1 MKRFLIC
8 AIAALMV
15 FTLSGCQP
23 TPTESIVKEKNL
35 DQMIE
40 DATKTRTDSTAVPQG
55 SALSE
60 KIGAGKTYVK
70 ELADT
75 KGKVKI
81 HVNADVFVPD
91 ASGVTVLRVE
101 QGKITQEQID
111 VLLGRLMK
119 GELFSGQDYRISK
132 NDAQYAIQM
141 LQNAIAARGGVP
153 TKKEILSYDWDLVM
167 MGLDL
172 EHLQAE
178 VDTAPDTT
186 IKTPSTGK
194 LGPMNPDFGSGEE
207 LYVLSQPEGSG
218 YQSFHVYN
226 FSDGS
231 SMLEFY
237 SEKCAFSNSRS
248 YFTTKDAID
257 AAARSRLRGFEE
269 VKEPSTVP
277 DVTITK
283 EDAAKMADELVAA
296 LGIQG
301 FMLYSQVKAIDGSIN
316 SAADQSASDNPPRTV
331 WLLRYARTING
342 IPATYTVWDCM
353 KVEDN
358 YQSAP
363 WPYEDMTIAIDES
376 GIVGFNWRSPYQVT
390 GTVTENANVLS
401 FQNAMNV
408 FDTMAL
414 VVNAWEGYADGN
426 PNLTEIDIQ
435 VGQIRFGLTR
445 VTEQNK
451 RNSGLMVPCW
461 DFFGTVNYVMESEG
475 QTRIFEDG
483 PVPILT
489 INAIDGSII
498 NRSLG
503 Y

>member
-1 MKRFLIC
+1 MKKFFIC
-8 AIAALMV
+8 ALGILLI

-23 TPTESIVKEKNL
+23 TPTQSIVKEKNL

-40 DATKTRTDSTAVPQG
+40 DATKTQPDVTALPQG
-55 SALSE
+55 SGMAE
-60 KIGAGKTYVK
+60 KMGAENTYVK

-81 HVNADVFVPD
+81 HVNADVLIPP
-91 ASGVTVLRVE
+91 ASGVTVQRVE
-101 QGKITQEQID
+101 QEQITQAQID
-111 VLLGRLMK
+111 VLLAHLMK
-119 GELFSGQDYRISK
+119 GELFSGSDYRLSK
-132 NDAQYAIQM
+132 SEAQNSIQKI
-141 LQNAIAARGGVP
+141 QDGIAARGGIP
-153 TKKEILSYDWDLVM
+153 EGRPKSMDWELNR
-167 MGLDL
+167 MGMELAQLQADL
-172 EHLQAE
+172 E
-178 VDTAPDTT
+178 TAPDTT
-186 IKTPSTGK
+186 VKTPSTGK
-194 LGPMNPDFGSGEE
+194 LEPMDPEMGSGEE
-207 LYVLSQPEGSG
+207 LYVLSQPQGSG

-226 FSDGS
+226 FSGAT

-237 SEKCAFSNSRS
+237 SEKSAFLASRS
-248 YFTTKDAID
+248 YFSTKEAIEMV
-257 AAARSRLRGFEE
+257 ARDNLRNF
-269 VKEPSTVP
+269 VPAKEPSAIP
-277 DVTITK
+277 DVLITR
-283 EDAAKMADELVAA
+283 EDAAKMADDLIAA

-301 FMLYSQVKAIDGSIN
+301 FTIYSQDKAYDGNVSKTG
-316 SAADQSASDNPPRTV
+316 DQSTVVNPPRTV
-331 WLLRYARTING
+331 WLLRYARTVNG

-358 YQSAP
+358 YQSEP
-363 WPYEDMTIAIDES
+363 WPYEDITVAIDDS
-376 GIVGFNWRSPYQVT
+376 GIVGFSWRSPYKVT

-401 FQNAMNV
+401 YRDAMNV

-426 PNLTEIDIQ
+426 PNLTGIDIK
-435 VGQIRFGLTR
+435 VDHIRFGLTR

-461 DFFGTVNYVMESEG
+461 DFFGTVNYVMETDG
-475 QTRIFEDG
+475 QTRMFEDG
-483 PVPILT
+483 PVPVLT